1 MTQREKLF
9 LAEECE
15 RTRRVCKLFDNSN
28 STYMQEK
35 SRHEFLL
42 LTHLI
47 SELVPDLEE
56 QCSLME
62 TVSDKLKDYL
72 PEYA

>member
-1 MTQREKLF
+1 MNRAEKLF

-28 STYMQEK
+28 STYMKEK